1 MDNNILKIL
10 QESPVMVPR
19 ILLNNYRKLN
29 ITEEELIVIMLIISL
44 GSTIE
49 YNPDVFVKELGMD
62 KQEVM
67 SIISRLIGKNILS
80 IEIVKNGRKSEEH
93 LSLSLLYDKL
103 LNIVKDVSE
112 EDNIKINSSIF
123 NVFEEELGRLLS
135 PMEIEKIKEWVN
147 TYKNDDLIIS
157 ALNEAVLNGVNNLRY
172 IDAIL
177 NEWNKKGYKNKED
190 ILKDKSNYRK
200 KKSSNIIDTD
210 LDWLNDD

>member
-10 QESPVMVPR
+10 QDSPVMVPR

-29 ITEEELIVIMLIISL
+29 INEEELIVIMLIISL
-44 GSTIE
+44 GRTIE

-80 IEIVKNGRKSEEH
+80 IEIVKNGRKSEEY

>member
-10 QESPVMVPR
+10 QDSPVMVPR

-29 ITEEELIVIMLIISL
+29 INEEELIVIMLIISL
-44 GSTIE
+44 GSSIE
-49 YNPDVFVKELGMD
+49 YNPDVFVRELGMD

-80 IEIVKNGRKSEEH
+80 IEIVKNGRKSEEY
-93 LSLSLLYDKL
+93 LSLSMLYDKL

-112 EDNIKINSSIF
+112 EDNVKINSSIF

-147 TYKNDDLIIS
+147 TYKNDDLIVS
-157 ALNEAVLNGVNNLRY
+157 ALNEAVLNGVSNLRY

-177 NEWNKKGYKNKED
+177 NEWSKKGYKNKED

-200 KKSSNIIDTD
+200 KKSNAIIDTD
-210 LDWLNDD
+210 MDWLNDD

>member
-29 ITEEELIVIMLIISL
+29 INEEELIVIMLIISL
-44 GSTIE
+44 GGTIE
-49 YNPDVFVKELGMD
+49 YNPDVFVKELGID

-80 IEIVKNGRKSEEH
+80 IEIVKNGRKSEEY
-93 LSLSLLYDKL
+93 LSLSLLYNKL

>member
-10 QESPVMVPR
+10 QDSPVMVPR

-29 ITEEELIVIMLIISL
+29 INEEELIVIMLIISL
-44 GSTIE
+44 GSSIE
-49 YNPDVFVKELGMD
+49 YNADVFVRELGMD

-80 IEIVKNGRKSEEH
+80 IEIVKNGRKSEEY

-112 EDNIKINSSIF
+112 EDKVKINSSIF

-147 TYKNDDLIIS
+147 TYKNDDLIVS
-157 ALNEAVLNGVNNLRY
+157 ALNEAVLNGVSNLRY

-177 NEWNKKGYKNKED
+177 NEWSKKGYKNKED

-200 KKSSNIIDTD
+200 KKSSTIIDTD
-210 LDWLNDD
+210 MDWLNDD